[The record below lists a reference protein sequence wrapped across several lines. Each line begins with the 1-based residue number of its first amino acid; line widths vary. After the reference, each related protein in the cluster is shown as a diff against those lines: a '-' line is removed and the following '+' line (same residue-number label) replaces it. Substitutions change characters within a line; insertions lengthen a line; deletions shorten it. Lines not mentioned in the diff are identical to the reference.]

1 MVFVWYPMGV
11 AKLVDATKV
20 IATKNGWGSTCMD
33 DASDSAIGERIT
45 AEALFDITSVN
56 ISSLDNQDRVFR
68 LPYDFL
74 RHRTEKHFLKVGL
87 PMGANDNSGDLLFF
101 LNL

>member
-1 MVFVWYPMGV
+1 MVKIPMY
-11 AKLVDATKV
+11 L
-20 IATKNGWGSTCMD
+20 MPH
-33 DASDSAIGERIT
+33 
-45 AEALFDITSVN
+45 

-74 RHRTEKHFLKVGL
+74 RYRPKKHFLEVGL
-87 PMGANDNSGDLLFF
+87 PMGANDNSGNLLFF